1 MCVCVVVGCGGDKKV
16 EFNYEKKYGN
26 VREIYTTFYEN
37 GNIRVS
43 SNIPS
48 KYVDSFDMKGNRL
61 KRTKY
66 IYDFLYY
73 KNGDFQWENEG
84 SKIVIRQKFRLNGI
98 EINKYDS
105 EFGLIRSINL
115 DKNGKLEEFYE
126 YKKINDT
133 TISVTEFDRNKKIK
147 YWNSIIIDDENIV
160 VSYLYFDK
168 DSILDGVTKPNILKG
183 KSISSIYTRIY
194 TNKDVTHTKTTYKY
208 ISFDKEGNWIERDII
223 SDIPSSDGIKY
234 EKVTKVKRNI
244 SYYK

>member
-1 MCVCVVVGCGGDKKV
+1 MKNYLLLIVVCCVIGCGNDKKV
-16 EFNYEKKYGN
+16 EFNVEKKYGN
-26 VREIYTTFYEN
+26 VREIHTTFYEN

-66 IYDFLYY
+66 IYDFLYH

-160 VSYLYFDK
+160 VSDLYFDK
-168 DSILDGVTKPNILKG
+168 IL
-183 KSISSIYTRIY
+183 Y
-194 TNKDVTHTKTTYKY
+194 
-208 ISFDKEGNWIERDII
+208 
-223 SDIPSSDGIKY
+223 
-234 EKVTKVKRNI
+234 
-244 SYYK
+244 